1 MIENKINKLIEIT
14 NDKKIV
20 LLFPGQASQY
30 KNMGLDWYNNSDKFK
45 TIIDY
50 INQKIKEYNTD
61 IDLFSI
67 LQDESKLNITLYSQI
82 AIFSISMASY
92 ETIKE
97 AIEKKTL
104 CLTGHSLG
112 EYSALCAASSI
123 PLDQAINLVLKRGYF
138 MHNYSKKGT
147 MFAVIWNFNL
157 DTIKI
162 LEELVKKYNSVIAN
176 YNSYNQLI
184 VSCPIEV
191 YENLVN
197 EVKNNFKNCKVIPLK
212 VSGAFHSYLM
222 NEANELMKQEIEKT
236 QFSKPQKDLFLNSQ
250 LHKDPKEIKKTLS
263 NQIINPIHWIQTIQN
278 INNYYKEDFIF
289 LELLPNKVLTNL
301 IKKGFDSSIQSK
313 IVSLEEL

>member
-14 NDKKIV
+14 NDKKVV

-123 PLDQAINLVLKRGYF
+123 SLDQATNLVLKRGYF

-313 IVSLEEL
+313 IVNLEEI